1 MKIEKYNIGFVPLAE
16 RYGSEKRLFTIWFSI
31 NLSIVCLTVGT
42 LGILAGLGLAQ
53 TVLALVLGNAIGTVF
68 MAAHSAQGPHLG
80 IPQMI
85 QSRAQFGVFGAAI
98 PLVAVIITYT
108 LYLSAD
114 EVVIRRA
121 ITSLIPISTDAA
133 MIGFGAAVLI
143 VAYIGYELIHR
154 LGVYLTVISGLLF
167 LGTAMMLIARPGAT
181 APAISRVHSDF
192 ALFMAILTQATAWS
206 LTFGPYVADY
216 SRYLRPEVPIAS
228 AFWYTAMGN
237 FLGASAI
244 MCLGAYMAA
253 HYAQIAADPGVGI
266 AALFGPAAPV
276 VKALLVFG
284 VFQAGVMNLY
294 SAFMSMST
302 IFSGFNRYAHIGA
315 RAKFIIMTAVIALA
329 TAIAILSQNDFHRY
343 FGDML
348 DVMVYVLVPWSA
360 INLADY
366 YFVRKGSY
374 NIDDMFDPSGIY
386 GRFHWPTIAIYG
398 LSIAVE
404 APFVQLSFYTGPIA
418 HVIGADIAW
427 LPGLI
432 VPAILYCATKVP
444 APNVRAPQTGTGDP
458 S

>member
-1 MKIEKYNIGFVPLAE
+1 MEIEKYNIGFVPLAE

-42 LGILAGLGLAQ
+42 LGILAGLSLVQ
-53 TVLALVLGNAIGTVF
+53 TALALVLGNAIGTVF

-98 PLVAVIITYT
+98 PLVAVIVTYT
-108 LYLSAD
+108 LYLAAD
-114 EVVIRRA
+114 EVVIRRT
-121 ITSLIPISTDAA
+121 ITSLLPVGTDSA
-133 MIGFGAAVLI
+133 MIIFGAAVLV

-167 LGTAMMLIARPGAT
+167 LAT
-181 APAISRVHSDF
+181 AALLIMPAATSGGLVSEAHGQF
-192 ALFMAILTQATAWS
+192 AFSTFMATLTQATAWS

-216 SRYLRPEVPIAS
+216 SRYLRPEVSTAGT
-228 AFWYTAMGN
+228 FWYTAMGN

-244 MCLGAYMAA
+244 MCLGAYMASN
-253 HYAQIAADPGVGI
+253 YAQIAADPGIGI
-266 AALFGPAAPV
+266 AALFGPAAPI
-276 VKALLVFG
+276 VKALIVLG

-294 SAFMSMST
+294 SAFMSAST
-302 IFSGFNRYAHIGA
+302 IFSGFNRYGHIGS
-315 RAKFIIMTAVIALA
+315 RAKFVIMAGVISLA
-329 TAIAILSQNDFHRY
+329 TAIAILTQSNFHRY

-348 DVMVYVLVPWSA
+348 DIMVYVLVPWSA

-366 YFVRKGSY
+366 YFVRMGSY
-374 NIDDMFDPSGIY
+374 AIDDMFDPGGVY

-404 APFVQLSFYTGPIA
+404 APFARLSFYTGSIA
-418 HVIGADIAW
+418 RYIGADIAW

-432 VPAILYCATKVP
+432 VPAILYCAIARP
-444 APNVRAPQTGTGDP
+444 SAVRSLPG
-458 S
+458 